1 MPPKIIPFT
10 VLAWTPTKRKFK
22 PLSVK
27 KSPPDASIDDDAYS
41 EWSGIHS
48 DDDSNWPPLGSSL
61 SKKPP
66 ITQIWPKSPS
76 FSLPKDVIENRDFV
90 NRERYTRDILN

>member
-1 MPPKIIPFT
+1 M
-10 VLAWTPTKRKFK
+10 
-22 PLSVK
+22 
-27 KSPPDASIDDDAYS
+27 SIDDDVYS

-48 DDDSNWPPLGSSL
+48 DDDSNCPPLGLCL

-76 FSLPKDVIENRDFV
+76 FSLPKDVIENHDFV
-90 NRERYTRDILN
+90 NRERYIQDILN